1 MVTMGLLN
9 TPEGIGSSQCVG
21 ARGED
26 RASWSC
32 SLPLLDSNLHQHP
45 AVASFQQ
52 ESFVFKIKEMKPYMG
67 LTPVM
72 PALRLQQ
79 EQRQFEATWAAL
91 ARLPHKQTKV
101 RAMGFEERA
110 FHSLRGS

>member
-9 TPEGIGSSQCVG
+9 TLEGIGSSQCVG
-21 ARGED
+21 ARGEDD

-32 SLPLLDSNLHQHP
+32 SLPLLDSNLHQHL

-52 ESFVFKIKEMKPYMG
+52 EGFVFKIKEMKPYMG
-67 LTPVM
+67 HTPVI
-72 PALRLQQ
+72 PAFRLQQ

-91 ARLPHKQTKV
+91 VRLPHKQTKV
-101 RAMGFEERA
+101 RAKW
-110 FHSLRGS
+110 GSKREPFTL